1 MNQKAAGFL
10 CLFLALPSLVA
21 AQSAVENEIEE
32 RIKASYAFTAE
43 NLADNPEETS
53 VHGSLA
59 FWSSGGLL
67 QEVSRSDAPEMYA
80 FFNLVPKHIQVVP
93 LAEGV
98 AMAQFYCGR
107 VLSTEE
113 WESGCPLPDPRDPG
127 VCPGRGGVADPWCTL
142 LPRRWWVRDP
152 RYGGEITGWLG
163 RRRQAE
169 KHRARREQYV
179 QRSGSCSH
187 P

>member
-1 MNQKAAGFL
+1 MNQKAADFL

-98 AMAQFYCGR
+98 AMAQFYVEGSYQPRNGSPVAHYLTR
-107 VLSTEE
+107 VTQVFVQEE
-113 WESGCPLPDPRDPG
+113 GEWRIRGAHFSPVAGGSGTH
-127 VCPGRGGVADPWCTL
+127 VTAV
-142 LPRRWWVRDP
+142 
-152 RYGGEITGWLG
+152 
-163 RRRQAE
+163 
-169 KHRARREQYV
+169 K
-179 QRSGSCSH
+179 
-187 P
+187 